1 MDLFI
6 YIAVGVGLALI
17 LIIGLAALYLLK
29 DIQVRLDQ
37 LQHPEPNRHV
47 ELWSHVRGRTADQ
60 DR

>member
-6 YIAVGVGLALI
+6 YIAVGLGLALI

-37 LQHPEPNRHV
+37 LQHQELNRYL
-47 ELWSHVRGRTADQ
+47 ESKD

>member
-6 YIAVGVGLALI
+6 YITVGLALI
-17 LIIGLAALYLLK
+17 LVIGLAALYLLK

-37 LQHPEPNRHV
+37 LQHQELNRYTDLRAHV
-47 ELWSHVRGRTADQ
+47 SGRASVQ